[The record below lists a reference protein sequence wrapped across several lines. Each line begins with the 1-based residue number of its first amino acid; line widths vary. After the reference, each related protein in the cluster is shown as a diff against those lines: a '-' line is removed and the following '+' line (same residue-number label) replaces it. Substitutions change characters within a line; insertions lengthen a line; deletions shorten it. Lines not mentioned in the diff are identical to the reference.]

1 MLIQPN
7 KSFAEYS
14 AFFGGKNEH
23 TPKMR
28 VMLMIGKDK
37 LKSAEEFMLQTK
49 TKKDTKTIT
58 WDKLPT

>member
-7 KSFAEYS
+7 KSFA
-14 AFFGGKNEH
+14 GGKNEH